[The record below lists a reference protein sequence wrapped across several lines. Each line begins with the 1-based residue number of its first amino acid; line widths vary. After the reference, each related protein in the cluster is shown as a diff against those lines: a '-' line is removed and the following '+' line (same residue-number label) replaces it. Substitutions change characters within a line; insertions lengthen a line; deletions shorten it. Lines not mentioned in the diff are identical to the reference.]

1 MSKQTAKPVVL
12 KINEWDTA
20 AHKYMQPRINE
31 RGGKSITLLSKQT
44 NRTLH
49 ISTPL
54 MMTWGVSDFLDEKT
68 GESDGKYS
76 ISLNF
81 PNEDFRTTQTDEF
94 LDKLKSFENQ
104 ILEDAVKN
112 SELWWGEEMT
122 KEICKHTFFS
132 FIKYVKSKETKK
144 IDYTKP
150 PSIRAK
156 VPFWDNKWMVE
167 IYDTKLNMIFPSKED
182 PSLTP
187 TDFVPKLS
195 SVACVLQCGGIWI
208 GGKGWGLT
216 WKLIQCVVKLREI
229 QSIYGTC
236 QIQLS
241 SEERDSMEKQSI
253 KEDVDDEETIDATPI
268 VSKKSIEAKPVSQI
282 QSTVLVNDSDDED
295 ETNNISLP
303 TTNEDVLLNKDDKCE
318 EKDEVNVVSETKM
331 VDENVKTHQVVE
343 ESASPA
349 VPKKKIVK
357 RKA

>member
-1 MSKQTAKPVVL
+1 MSSSKQTSKPVVL
-12 KINEWDTA
+12 KINDWDTSS
-20 AHKYMQPRINE
+20 HKYMQPRINE
-31 RGGKSITLLSKQT
+31 RGGKSITLISKQT
-44 NRTLH
+44 NRSLH

-54 MMTWGVSDFLDEKT
+54 MMTWGVSDFFDEKT

-81 PNEDFRTTQTDEF
+81 PNEDFKTEQTDEF
-94 LDKLKSFENQ
+94 LMKLKNFENQ

-132 FIKYVKSKETKK
+132 FIKYSKSKETKK

-156 VPFWDNKWMVE
+156 VPFWDNKWAVE
-167 IYDTKLNMIFPSKED
+167 IYDTKLNMIFPSKENTQ
-182 PSLTP
+182 LTP
-187 TDFVPKLS
+187 ADFIPKLS

-236 QIQLS
+236 QIELS
-241 SEERDSMEKQSI
+241 NEERESIDNQKI
-253 KEDVDDEETIDATPI
+253 KEDVDVEETVDATP
-268 VSKKSIEAKPVSQI
+268 VSATATATATAA
-282 QSTVLVNDSDDED
+282 STFVEDSDDE
-295 ETNNISLP
+295 N
-303 TTNEDVLLNKDDKCE
+303 DKNVE
-318 EKDEVNVVSETKM
+318 PHHNVVPPAPQT
-331 VDENVKTHQVVE
+331 DEHEPEVVE
-343 ESASPA
+343 PEPVVAAAPA
-349 VPKKKIVK
+349 PKKKVIK

>member
-12 KINEWDTA
+12 KINEWDTS

-31 RGGKSITLLSKQT
+31 RGGKSITLISKQT
-44 NRTLH
+44 NRSLH

-81 PNEDFRTTQTDEF
+81 PNEDFKTEQTTEF

-132 FIKYVKSKETKK
+132 FIKYSKSKETKK
-144 IDYTKP
+144 IDHTKP

-156 VPFWDNKWMVE
+156 VPFWDNKWVVE
-167 IYDTKLNMIFPSKED
+167 IYDTKLNMIFPSKEN

-236 QIQLS
+236 QIHLS
-241 SEERDSMEKQSI
+241 SEERDSIDNQNI
-253 KEDVDDEETIDATPI
+253 KEDVDIEETVDATPI
-268 VSKKSIEAKPVSQI
+268 VEVKNVDVQQIPQKIPQI
-282 QSTVLVNDSDDED
+282 QSNVLVDDSDGED
-295 ETNNISLP
+295 ETNNLNLITNEENVIDNKLKTDVNPP
-303 TTNEDVLLNKDDKCE
+303 TTPLPV
-318 EKDEVNVVSETKM
+318 
-331 VDENVKTHQVVE
+331 VVE
-343 ESASPA
+343 QSIKSSSEESVA
-349 VPKKKIVK
+349 PKKKIVK
-357 RKA
+357 RKP